1 MMVEV
6 NEIIINNGIPKVI
19 KNEFSEYQGYKSVI
33 VQIEINKVLL
43 MDTQSHRQRQ
53 FVGAIKT
60 KWCLYGKSSI

>member
-6 NEIIINNGIPKVI
+6 NEIIINNEIPKVI

-43 MDTQSHRQRQ
+43 MDTQSHRHRQ
-53 FVGAIKT
+53 FVGAVKT